1 MGKIAST
8 VRNFKYVHTPKDGVS
23 LNIMPP
29 NVVFVQGGGQ
39 QTAVVRVEALEGT
52 TKLPCSSDG
61 LQVSIF
67 TTPFAALSFS
77 AVADG
82 DHYNVTFTFRGADAD
97 TLNQDI
103 ILNCTVKG
111 IASTQTVHV
120 TTVKN
125 GDPGKDGDPGA
136 PGKDG
141 ENGVS
146 FVVSPEAIVHKEGVR
161 SIYYVY
167 AGIYD
172 GGEQKVPT
180 GLGSL
185 GTSEGGNLA
194 DGIRWWWYTADD
206 GRRGYRIECAATASL
221 SSTLLTLFTATYN
234 DKTFKGSF
242 SITTVKN
249 GTDGTDGTNGT
260 DGVDGARGPYIPPAM
275 LWKDYPTNPI
285 YYFESADPTPDPPET
300 KLDVVLVENG
310 DGSLTP
316 FECIQSHFKD
326 SNKEPGTAGGVN
338 YWRVFNTNRFKAIA
352 TDLLLADKAR
362 IEFLSGQAVRVGDN
376 KGIWGYFG
384 APYRS
389 NGEANA
395 GEIIFT
401 GQSAEYQKKVEE
413 GQSVEYT
420 PQYSTFSLNNIGFAK
435 WGAKMGKRIEVD
447 PDLVNVRIYDDNGE
461 LRTTLSGEWK
471 TPDEWK
477 PGNGADANIVGG
489 SMIDISSVKVGWT
502 DPVVSGTHVILPA
515 SDSNKAECDGYA
527 LIKIPKIRMQA
538 VCGSVISSGSA
549 SGPVQMPNTSVN
561 MTVRIYTGKVKD
573 MIQST
578 APKLQRHYRISS
590 TQENHT
596 ETQTNAREDVTVPIK
611 KDEYIRIE
619 ARIEA
624 EITNNTGGSWSI
636 LSQDTGSEGDADYKG
651 RWFSGQ
657 FVYKMRQS
665 VIAAN
670 GLFIS
675 YDSLNFF
682 YVAFDAQNKLHV
694 LCVASGTKIFG
705 NDNWPA

>member
-1 MGKIAST
+1 MRNLATASFQTEFIKDPLTIT
-8 VRNFKYVHTPKDGVS
+8 VT
-23 LNIMPP
+23 
-29 NVVFVQGGGQ
+29 
-39 QTAVVRVEALEGT
+39 
-52 TKLPCSSDG
+52 
-61 LQVSIF
+61 
-67 TTPFAALSFS
+67 
-77 AVADG
+77 
-82 DHYNVTFTFRGADAD
+82 
-97 TLNQDI
+97 
-103 ILNCTVKG
+103 
-111 IASTQTVHV
+111 
-120 TTVKN
+120 
-125 GDPGKDGDPGA
+125 
-136 PGKDG
+136 
-141 ENGVS
+141 
-146 FVVSPEAIVHKEGVR
+146 PEAILHKEGSGARYFV
-161 SIYYVY
+161 SID
-167 AGIYD
+167 IYD
-172 GGEQKVPT
+172 GGVLMGPDSISALT
-180 GLGSL
+180 DGLSS
-185 GTSEGGNLA
+185 GTLA
-194 DGIRWWWYTADD
+194 DGITWQYSNDTDGRVCYMIKITAD
-206 GRRGYRIECAATASL
+206 ASL
-221 SSTLLTLFTATYN
+221 ASTLLVPFNFAYDGKQYT
-234 DKTFKGSF
+234 GSF
-242 SITTVKN
+242 SITTVK
-249 GTDGTDGTNGT
+249 DGDKGDQGP
-260 DGVDGARGPYIPPAM
+260 GGPDGARGPYIPPAM

-489 SMIDISSVKVGWT
+489 SMIDISSIKIGWT

-549 SGPVQMPNTSVN
+549 SGPVKMPNTSVN

-624 EITNNTGGSWSI
+624 EITNNTRGSWSI

-682 YVAFDAQNKLHV
+682 YVAFDNSNIMHV
-694 LCVASGTKIFG
+694 LCVAEGNKIFG